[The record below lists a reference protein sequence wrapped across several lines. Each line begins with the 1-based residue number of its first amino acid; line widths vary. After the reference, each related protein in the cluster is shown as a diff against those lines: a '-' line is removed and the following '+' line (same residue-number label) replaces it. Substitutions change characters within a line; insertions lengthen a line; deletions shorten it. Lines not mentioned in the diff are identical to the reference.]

1 MQVKG
6 GRYAVPIG
14 IFSPEWL
21 LAFGMCFIF
30 NLHFLEG
37 KKRRHKET
45 ELNQSIITVQSLS
58 HELYEP
64 VSSLVKIYMH
74 KDWQPLSR
82 MHH

>member
-30 NLHFLEG
+30 NLHFLEE
-37 KKRRHKET
+37 KKEDTRK
-45 ELNQSIITVQSLS
+45 LNLIKALSLFS
-58 HELYEP
+58 HYHMN
-64 VSSLVKIYMH
+64 SMN
-74 KDWQPLSR
+74 LSR
-82 MHH
+82 R